1 MNKFKEALAYIP
13 NLKNYNTL
21 DIFAREGDW
30 QSFILEEKVKSLEAW
45 EIEKKFIP
53 NLKKNLS
60 NSIIKCKDSISFIN
74 SKPTNV
80 KFELVIIDNGLNCY
94 GKNYCEH
101 FDFLHNIKHI
111 LTQESYIIFNVVTQ
125 PFNYKKNIKWQSRRN
140 SFYNKK
146 DCSKLDI
153 EFMQSFYLDF
163 FNKNGLDVLNS
174 YTLCREY
181 NKNIDYLYYMV
192 MKLNKI

>member
-74 SKPTNV
+74 SKPTNI
-80 KFELVIIDNGLNCY
+80 KF
-94 GKNYCEH
+94 
-101 FDFLHNIKHI
+101 
-111 LTQESYIIFNVVTQ
+111 
-125 PFNYKKNIKWQSRRN
+125 KWQSRRN